1 MARWLDYLFNIWQF
15 RTIKIRP
22 IVKIIAIVGSQFSQ
36 MLNIYS
42 KEMTKDCFKF
52 WLSGEI
58 SPNLVTLPRPFKIS
72 QIWPRDTVKS
82 QCIGG
87 DGNDGKLS
95 TRHWLRDVK
104 QFQYF
109 QGEDGS
115 GAIAA
120 GGGFEFGVDPNEDPE
135 LALALRVSMEEQR
148 ARQEAEA
155 AAATRES
162 AVEGSTPAVA
172 ATAGSVTDED
182 AMLQRAL
189 SMSMETDDVN
199 LEAMTEEEQVSFFFD
214 ASKHFNGFH
223 SSLPGCTDG

>member
-1 MARWLDYLFNIWQF
+1 M
-15 RTIKIRP
+15 
-22 IVKIIAIVGSQFSQ
+22 
-36 MLNIYS
+36 
-42 KEMTKDCFKF
+42 
-52 WLSGEI
+52 
-58 SPNLVTLPRPFKIS
+58 
-72 QIWPRDTVKS
+72 
-82 QCIGG
+82 
-87 DGNDGKLS
+87 S